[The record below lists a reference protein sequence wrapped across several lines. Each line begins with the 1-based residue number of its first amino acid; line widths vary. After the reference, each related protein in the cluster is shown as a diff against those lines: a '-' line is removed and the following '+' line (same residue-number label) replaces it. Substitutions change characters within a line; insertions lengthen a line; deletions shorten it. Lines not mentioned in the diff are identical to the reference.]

1 MFQLINSRRGTSI
14 SIPTMLVFLCVLHP
28 FLFISAP
35 PAPTQPRFGCNFSF
49 RNRIANRQWHH
60 LSTHNGSR
68 FVVFRLQRGIS
79 RERLGLYAFF
89 SEHGWTCRVHLRR
102 RLRVCHSQGWR
113 NARRGACLGTHFS
126 CFGSHD
132 TLGKHH
138 GRVLRGVVRDAIRF
152 GFDHQHEGVAPN
164 QALRPDVRIGNPDV
178 HRVRADSFRIHTLN
192 CGGCKRR
199 TRRED
204 DGRR

>member
-1 MFQLINSRRGTSI
+1 MYCIHSFLYRLPRLPHNHDFVAISPFETASQIVSGTTYQL
-14 SIPTMLVFLCVLHP
+14 TMDP
-28 FLFISAP
+28 DSW
-35 PAPTQPRFGCNFSF
+35 FSGF
-49 RNRIANRQWHH
+49 NVEFP
-60 LSTHNGSR
+60 S
-68 FVVFRLQRGIS
+68 
-79 RERLGLYAFF
+79 ERLGLYAFF

-113 NARRGACLGTHFS
+113 NARRGACLGTHFG
-126 CFGSHD
+126 CFGSQD

-164 QALRPDVRIGNPDV
+164 QALCPDVRIGNPDV
-178 HRVRADSFRIHTLN
+178 QRVRADSFRIHTLN

-199 TRRED
+199 TRCED